1 VLRFIGVWWVWMEV
15 DLELGV
21 AGGPITELVAE
32 LGTGFRFTGEF
43 LVREKDLQ
51 RPVEFRTGTFMPRF
65 GFSLLWPRDVEA
77 EEKSSLVD
85 MTIYSAHELR
95 WYRWSAWP
103 LAALVQKR

>member
-1 VLRFIGVWWVWMEV
+1 V

-65 GFSLLWPRDVEA
+65 GFSLLWPRDAEAEA

-85 MTIYSAHELR
+85 MTIYSGHELC
-95 WYRWSAWP
+95 WYRKSAWP
-103 LAALVQKR
+103 LAAVVQKR